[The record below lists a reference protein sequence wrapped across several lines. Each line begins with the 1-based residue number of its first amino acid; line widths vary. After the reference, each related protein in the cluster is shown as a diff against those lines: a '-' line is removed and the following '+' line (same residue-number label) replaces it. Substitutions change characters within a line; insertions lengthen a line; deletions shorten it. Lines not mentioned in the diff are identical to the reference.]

1 MSIGAASRRKL
12 AAVPAKAAPRRF
24 AMRPEWAYP
33 TEPNRASYIAAV
45 EWLRRG
51 RASRWLMDPDAPRA
65 GWTTEERKCQKSF

>member
-24 AMRPEWAYP
+24 TVRPEWAYP
-33 TEPNRASYIAAV
+33 TEPNRAAYVAAV

-65 GWTTEERKCQKSF
+65 GWIVQPNGGGK

>member
-24 AMRPEWAYP
+24 TVRPEWAYP
-33 TEPNRASYIAAV
+33 TEANRAAYIAAV

-65 GWTTEERKCQKSF
+65 GWIAQPNGGGK

>member
-24 AMRPEWAYP
+24 TARPEWAYP
-33 TEPNRASYIAAV
+33 TEPNRAAYIAAV

-51 RASRWLMDPDAPRA
+51 RVSRWLMDPDAARA
-65 GWTTEERKCQKSF
+65 GWIAQPNGGGK

>member
-24 AMRPEWAYP
+24 TVRPEWAYP
-33 TEPNRASYIAAV
+33 TEANRAAYIAAV

-51 RASRWLMDPDAPRA
+51 RVSRWLMDPDAPRA
-65 GWTTEERKCQKSF
+65 GWIVQPNGGGK

>member
-24 AMRPEWAYP
+24 AVRPEWAYP
-33 TEPNRASYIAAV
+33 TEANRAAYVASV

-65 GWTTEERKCQKSF
+65 GWIVQPNGGGK